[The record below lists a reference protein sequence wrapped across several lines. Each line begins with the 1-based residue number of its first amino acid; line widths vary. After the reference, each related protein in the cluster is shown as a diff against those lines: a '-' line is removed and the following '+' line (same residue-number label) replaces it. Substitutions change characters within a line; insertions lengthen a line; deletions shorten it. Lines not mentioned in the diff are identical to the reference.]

1 MVLHLRD
8 ARMIRRLSEFFAEL
22 TGRKGGHAFA
32 LDDHRVAAAALLLH
46 VVGVDGKSA
55 PAEQAKL
62 ATLMQARFG
71 LDADTAAAVI
81 SAADAREREAVD
93 VAEFTSL
100 LKRALS
106 PEGRVRLVDMLW
118 EIVLSDGGAHEFEE
132 TMVSR
137 IADLLGVSDHDRL
150 VSRRRVAAEDP
161 GEEQA

>member
-1 MVLHLRD
+1 
-8 ARMIRRLSEFFAEL
+8 MIRNLSEFFADI
-22 TGRKGGHAFA
+22 TGRKGEQAFA
-32 LDDHRVAAAALLLH
+32 PDDHRVAAAALLLH
-46 VVGVDGKSA
+46 VVSVDGKIA

-71 LDADTAAAVI
+71 LDAETAAAVI
-81 SAADAREREAVD
+81 HAADAREREAVD

-106 PEGRVRLVDMLW
+106 REGRIKLVDMLW

-137 IADLLGVSDHDRL
+137 IADLLGVSDHERM
-150 VSRRRVAAEDP
+150 VSRRRIGAEEP